1 MGDVSILEGVT
12 TYDDTRS
19 ILSAPIDDRWNTGT
33 RDEVINYYR
42 VDKECRWGPMIL
54 EEGGGGGAVSR
65 RTQVSVVIDRLID
78 SFPSAVPDI
87 KGVLVMADPIRVISI
102 FCPSVVS
109 RSILSS
115 PFPSAESIVID

>member
-1 MGDVSILEGVT
+1 MSMGS
-12 TYDDTRS
+12 DDTR
-19 ILSAPIDDRWNTGT
+19 R
-33 RDEVINYYR
+33 
-42 VDKECRWGPMIL
+42 
-54 EEGGGGGAVSR
+54 GGGGGGGLVSR

-87 KGVLVMADPIRVISI
+87 KGVLAMADPIRVISI

>member
-54 EEGGGGGAVSR
+54 EKGAGGGLVSR

-87 KGVLVMADPIRVISI
+87 KGVLAMADPIRVISI